1 MSLIING
8 KFEKALPTT
17 EGDSQRG
24 HWVRGGFV
32 IEYGE
37 EYPRKAA
44 FSLFGADKV
53 AMVSN
58 IPQGM
63 PVQVTFAPESREYNE
78 KWYTENRCIS
88 CVPMAQGATQPQYQ
102 PPQAQAYQ
110 QPTAT
115 RPNGGPQAAPV
126 TMPDD
131 PNGDLPF

>member
-88 CVPMAQGATQPQYQ
+88 CVPMAQGATQTQPQYNHQ
-102 PPQAQAYQ
+102 PAAAQ
-110 QPTAT
+110 
-115 RPNGGPQAAPV
+115 PNGGTQAAPV
-126 TMPDD
+126 KMPDD

>member
-1 MSLIING
+1 MQLKING
-8 KFEKALPTT
+8 KFEKALPTA

-88 CVPMAQGATQPQYQ
+88 CVPMAQGKAQPQYQ
-102 PPQAQAYQ
+102 PPQTQVYQ
-110 QPTAT
+110 QPTST
-115 RPNGGPQAAPV
+115 RPNGGPQ
-126 TMPDD
+126 MPEAQMPAD
-131 PNGDLPF
+131 PEGDLPF

>member
-1 MSLIING
+1 MSLTING
-8 KFEKALPTT
+8 RFVKALPTA

-32 IEYGE
+32 VEYGE

-88 CVPMAQGATQPQYQ
+88 CVAMAQGTTHPQPQYNHQ
-102 PPQAQAYQ
+102 PAA
-110 QPTAT
+110 AK
-115 RPNGGPQAAPV
+115 PNGGTQAAPV
-126 TMPDD
+126 KMPDD

>member
-8 KFEKALPTT
+8 KFEKALPSA

-88 CVPMAQGATQPQYQ
+88 CVPVAQGTPQPQPQYNYQ
-102 PPQAQAYQ
+102 PAAAQ
-110 QPTAT
+110 PS
-115 RPNGGPQAAPV
+115 GGTQAAPV
-126 TMPDD
+126 KMPEDQ
-131 PNGDLPF
+131 NGDLPF